1 MPDRNDVTRWAE
13 AWIQH
18 WNSRDARAV
27 LDRYR
32 EDVRFESPMA
42 EAVAG
47 SALVEGKA
55 TLQRYLTLTLT
66 RFRTLHFELERI
78 IWDPELKDLA
88 IVYVAEID
96 GQRKRGCELV
106 TFDDAGQVMR
116 GESCFGATDD
126 RSRPVRHDDSDVN
139 DRM

>member
-1 MPDRNDVTRWAE
+1 MPDRNEVTRWAE

-42 EAVAG
+42 EALAG

-55 TLQRYLTLTLT
+55 ALRDYLALALG
-66 RFRTLHFELERI
+66 RFRTLHFELERV
-78 IWDPELKDLA
+78 IWDPELNDLA

-106 TFDDAGQVMR
+106 TFDDSGQVMR
-116 GESCFGATDD
+116 GESCFGAA
-126 RSRPVRHDDSDVN
+126 HDK
-139 DRM
+139 